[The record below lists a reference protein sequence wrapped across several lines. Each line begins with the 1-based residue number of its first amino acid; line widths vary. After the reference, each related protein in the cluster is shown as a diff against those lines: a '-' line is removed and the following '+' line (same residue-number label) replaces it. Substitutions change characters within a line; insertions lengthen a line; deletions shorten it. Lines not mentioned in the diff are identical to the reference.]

1 MKLLSFIF
9 REKHGWDAK
18 SSLLMDGGNENS
30 AINLRKVHLYYN
42 LFFYIGMW
50 RVKVQ
55 NWQQQMP
62 PMPLVQIKNFKNRL
76 GRLDSEKFQ

>member
-1 MKLLSFIF
+1 MKFLSFIF

-30 AINLRKVHLYYN
+30 AINLRKVYLYYN
-42 LFFYIGMW
+42 LFFHIGVW

-62 PMPLVQIKNFKNRL
+62 PMPLVQIKHFKKQI
-76 GRLDSEKFQ
+76 GET